1 MVIVPDVA
9 DMFMPILK
17 GFLVPRE
24 QAMNSVDALMEKI
37 PAIFANTKETEAVIG
52 PAIQAGMEALK
63 VSCARYLNNI
73 S

>member
-1 MVIVPDVA
+1 MVLVPDVA

-24 QAMNSVDALMEKI
+24 EAANAVDNLMSQI
-37 PAIFANTKETEAVIG
+37 PAMFADTKETDAVLG

-63 VSCARYLNNI
+63 VEFDDCGSA
-73 S
+73 